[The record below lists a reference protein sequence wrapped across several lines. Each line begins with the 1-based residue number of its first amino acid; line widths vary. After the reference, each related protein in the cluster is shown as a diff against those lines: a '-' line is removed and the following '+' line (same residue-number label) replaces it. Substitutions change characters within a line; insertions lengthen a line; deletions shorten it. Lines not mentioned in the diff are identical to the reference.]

1 MVQFLITNRYI
12 TTGGDINT
20 VLGVILKEEIIG
32 SKQDVS
38 TSMYSSD
45 YLVIE
50 FVLLQKKNLKWFIL
64 PDDV

>member
-32 SKQDVS
+32 SNQDVS
-38 TSMYSSD
+38 TTLSGSRNK
-45 YLVIE
+45 
-50 FVLLQKKNLKWFIL
+50 QQPKL
-64 PDDV
+64 PTT

>member
-38 TSMYSSD
+38 TMYSSD

-50 FVLLQKKNLKWFIL
+50 FVLLQKKIL
-64 PDDV
+64 NGL

>member
-32 SKQDVS
+32 SKQDVL
-38 TSMYSSD
+38 TMYSSD

>member
-38 TSMYSSD
+38 TMYSSD

-50 FVLLQKKNLKWFIL
+50 FVLLQKKIFK
-64 PDDV
+64 DTTC

>member
-38 TSMYSSD
+38 TMYSSD

>member
-1 MVQFLITNRYI
+1 MVQFLITIRYI

-38 TSMYSSD
+38 TMYSSD

-50 FVLLQKKNLKWFIL
+50 FVLLEKKNLKWFIL